1 MKLSSKEKI
10 RAAGLMTG
18 TSMDGL
24 DIVIADIC
32 LNENV
37 KYKLIG
43 DTFIPYPNNLKQK
56 IRYAVYNPLKDH
68 YNLDDN
74 LGKWYAD
81 TLYNYLQ
88 SNKKK
93 IVVAATF
100 LNHKLRMIMPVSE
113 TLMGELYASSSQ

>member
-37 KYKLIG
+37 KYKL
-43 DTFIPYPNNLKQK
+43 T
-56 IRYAVYNPLKDH
+56 
-68 YNLDDN
+68 
-74 LGKWYAD
+74 
-81 TLYNYLQ
+81 
-88 SNKKK
+88 
-93 IVVAATF
+93 
-100 LNHKLRMIMPVSE
+100 
-113 TLMGELYASSSQ
+113 